1 MKMTVK
7 NVDIGVQNYETPGE
21 INPYQC
27 AYRIGFR
34 YVVAAQNI
42 KHLHPEGKMPS
53 KVTVELQ
60 NGLRQSLPFEDKR
73 DFEEARRGFI
83 AAPSYRQIMAEK
95 GQVAGDIGKYDFLLE
110 EGKDFDSIHPSLQRQ
125 AKLNMAYGLY
135 DELS

>member
-1 MKMTVK
+1 MKHLAKLIV
-7 NVDIGVQNYETPGE
+7 
-21 INPYQC
+21 IN
-27 AYRIGFR
+27 ALIASVFATI
-34 YVVAAQNI
+34 VAAQNI

-53 KVTVELQ
+53 KDIVELQ
-60 NGLRQSLPFEDKR
+60 NGLRHSLPFEDKR

-95 GQVAGDIGKYDFLLE
+95 GHVAWDIGMYDFLLE